1 MDAGRFLPVSCE
13 GVWSERSRAGNLQIV
28 TVRTGLGQH
37 IPATDLLHGRT
48 HGGQHLQGLPHHVEL
63 AAGLG
68 WVVLVVRGEVGGG
81 RTASHPVL
89 VLCLWLAWPGRDVLW
104 F

>member
-81 RTASHPVL
+81 GVGMRRVGI
-89 VLCLWLAWPGRDVLW
+89 VVAW
-104 F
+104 